1 MLARRLHPS
10 VNRRGLTFW
19 GQWLCATTLSSLTVC
34 FLVFN
39 QFGQISAEYR
49 VLMLLGV
56 LGSVPIY
63 SLLHVY
69 HKRYGYGLGLLR
81 LLAGWSVLM
90 GALYVVL
97 LVFLGYADLDWG
109 LLAKVAMLGFLA
121 QGCTYLPLRYL
132 MYLHSRWLRFERT
145 AVIIGTCPLAYSLA
159 MQLLHRVPVLGLV
172 SVEDGTDTDAHTDTE
187 QAIGQLPV
195 LCALPGLRDLVLR
208 DKVRRVYIA
217 LPLNRAAQIEA
228 IYLDLLDLNVDVV
241 WVPDFSSMMLLNQSV
256 SQIEQFPAIYL
267 NETPLSSHP
276 ASALG
281 KEIFDRSLALIALI
295 ILSPVMLAAAIAVKL
310 SSPGPV
316 FFRQPRHGCNGLVI
330 LVWKFRSM
338 RQHDDTGVTQAT
350 LGDPRITRVGAF
362 LRRSSMDEL
371 PQLIN
376 VLRGEMAMVGPRP
389 HAVAHNQYY
398 GDKILAY
405 MARHRIKP
413 GITGLA
419 QISGFRGE
427 TETLEKMQQ
436 RIEKDLDY
444 INHWSLWLD
453 IKILVRTPFT
463 LFSRNTY

>member
-1 MLARRLHPS
+1 
-10 VNRRGLTFW
+10 
-19 GQWLCATTLSSLTVC
+19 
-34 FLVFN
+34 
-39 QFGQISAEYR
+39 
-49 VLMLLGV
+49 
-56 LGSVPIY
+56 
-63 SLLHVY
+63 
-69 HKRYGYGLGLLR
+69 
-81 LLAGWSVLM
+81 
-90 GALYVVL
+90 
-97 LVFLGYADLDWG
+97 
-109 LLAKVAMLGFLA
+109 MLGFVA
-121 QGCTYLPLRYL
+121 QACTYLPLRYL

-187 QAIGQLPV
+187 QAVGQLPV

-217 LPLNRAAQIEA
+217 LPLSRAAQIEA

-338 RQHDDTGVTQAT
+338 RQHDDQGVTQAT